1 MSGGA
6 IRKALG
12 NLVVAQGRHD
22 DDAALRC
29 ARADLEEE
37 ESYFAI
43 IYSFVPQEVLDV
55 NTVQSQL
62 DFFHRTGFMVTLSR
76 EENWRGQVVLLW
88 KWQKAPPNATTGEAA
103 TAAAPSEKYDPTTR
117 LRSGANP
124 RTKPTDA
131 ELAAK
136 MEKMRILSAEKTRRF
151 EQAQRDESDHAIA
164 YARGMEEARKRRAA
178 EEERRRRGEE
188 DRRRMEDE
196 RAANRERKLRAMG
209 QKEGGWDEGK
219 EERLAEEDRRGFRG
233 ANGGVRGVRR
243 AGGGG
248 GGLAGSRYAT
258 APDEPDSSGGRDF
271 GGERGNRGRG
281 RGRGGPIRGG
291 RGGRGGFQD
300 EHAQNGAAGRPKP
313 DPPAMS
319 KDDFPAL
326 PPADNTKTE
335 DAVGATAKLP
345 PAILNP
351 ISPLS
356 PGIGGWDEEMAAI
369 DAKNRKL

>member
-1 MSGGA
+1 
-6 IRKALG
+6 
-12 NLVVAQGRHD
+12 
-22 DDAALRC
+22 
-29 ARADLEEE
+29 
-37 ESYFAI
+37 
-43 IYSFVPQEVLDV
+43 
-55 NTVQSQL
+55 
-62 DFFHRTGFMVTLSR
+62 
-76 EENWRGQVVLLW
+76 
-88 KWQKAPPNATTGEAA
+88 
-103 TAAAPSEKYDPTTR
+103 
-117 LRSGANP
+117 
-124 RTKPTDA
+124 
-131 ELAAK
+131 

-248 GGLAGSRYAT
+248 GLAGSRYAT

-281 RGRGGPIRGG
+281 RGRGGPSRGG